1 MPEKWEKHKEN
12 LENQRSKN
20 MLYDVVSQKSE
31 KSIVIVHN
39 VNGLIK
45 KNAESK
51 VEFLKERLPEL
62 GKIWIRESEV

>member
-1 MPEKWEKHKEN
+1 
-12 LENQRSKN
+12 
-20 MLYDVVSQKSE
+20 
-31 KSIVIVHN
+31 